1 MLPLLQRYQALA
13 GLLIL
18 LVVAFIVTDRGST
31 PDAFFGSVFFSKGN
45 LENVLNQLAVP
56 GILALGAT
64 FVIISGGIDLS
75 AGSALGLLNC
85 ITAMWFLRGAPT
97 WATILYVLTI
107 GTLIGATQGYII
119 GLTKLQPFI
128 VTLAGMVSLRGI
140 AYVYTDNANV
150 SGLKGQLDFF
160 RQTYLGIPTAGW
172 LLIAIT
178 LVGAIILRKTVFG
191 RRVYAIGGNA
201 LASLYAGVPVDRVRV
216 GAFAFNGFCVGL
228 AALLFTARTNNGQP
242 SAGVG
247 YELDA
252 ITAAVVG
259 GTALIGGYGSAL
271 GTFVGALFIVS
282 LNVLLIL
289 EGVNYYVGQ
298 GWKGVIIL
306 LAVYLQ
312 NIGRKTQ

>member
-18 LVVAFIVTDRGST
+18 LVIAFILTDRTNT
-31 PDAFFGSVFFSKGN
+31 PDSLFGSVFFSKGN

-56 GILALGAT
+56 GILAIGAT

-75 AGSALGLLNC
+75 VGSALGLLNC
-85 ITAMWFLRGAPT
+85 ITAMWLAHAAPT
-97 WATILYVLTI
+97 WATILYVLFI
-107 GTLIGATQGYII
+107 GTLIGAVQGAII

-128 VTLAGMVSLRGI
+128 VTLAGMVSLRGV
-140 AYVYTDNANV
+140 AYVYTNNANV
-150 SGLKGQLDFF
+150 SGLKDELNVF
-160 RQTYLGIPTAGW
+160 RETYLGLPTAGW
-172 LLIAIT
+172 LLIVIT
-178 LVGAIILRKTVFG
+178 IAGAVILRKTVFG
-191 RRVYAIGGNA
+191 RRVYAIGGNS

-228 AALLFTARTNNGQP
+228 AALVFTARTNNGQP
-242 SAGVG
+242 SAGAG

-271 GTFVGALFIVS
+271 GTFVGALFIVC

-289 EGVNYYVGQ
+289 KGVNYYVGQ

-312 NIGRKTQ
+312 NIGRKT